1 MLVNNILVPV
11 RFTHLLDLFLVGLL
25 AYQAYGLI
33 KDTVAF
39 RILLGCLLLYALY
52 GIAKAT
58 QMPLLTGLL
67 GHLMRVRTLALLI
80 LFQYEIRK
88 FLSSISIPLTKS
100 SKIWLKRY
108 PWSRKKD
115 ESTSYTITAIIEAA
129 KALGRTNTGALI
141 VLSKH
146 AHLKFYIESG
156 EALSSVVSKRLL
168 LAILQKQSPL
178 HDGAVIIY
186 QGKIVAARC
195 ILPVTEQQSLS
206 AQFGIRHRAAIGMSE
221 ATDTLVLVVSEETG
235 EISVARKGVLEN
247 NLSAQELRTAIN
259 QYFYA
264 T

>member
-1 MLVNNILVPV
+1 MLLNMVSLPV
-11 RFTHLLDLFLVGLL
+11 RFIHLLDLLLVGLL
-25 AYQAYGLI
+25 VYQVYRLI
-33 KDTVAF
+33 KDTLAF
-39 RILLGCLLLYALY
+39 RICLGGLLLYALY
-52 GIAKAT
+52 RIAKAT
-58 QMPLLTGLL
+58 QMPLLTYLL
-67 GHLMRVRTLALLI
+67 GHLMHVSTLAILI

-88 FLSSISIPLTKS
+88 FLSLLSTPFTKG
-100 SKIWLKRY
+100 SKAWPRYY
-108 PWSRKKD
+108 PWTRKRD

-146 AHLKFYIESG
+146 ADLKFYIESG

-168 LAILQKQSPL
+168 LAILHNKSPL

-206 AQFGIRHRAAIGMSE
+206 ARFGIRHRAAIGMSE
-221 ATDTLVLVVSEETG
+221 VTDTLVLVVSEETG
-235 EISVARKGVLEN
+235 EISVARKGMLEN

-259 QYFYA
+259 QYFYPQ
-264 T
+264 